1 MAATGAVRAG
11 EHTRRGVLRLT
22 LSGAAVPW
30 LAACGLL
37 KGPPKPPPPTRLAG
51 SLIGTADLNPSASDR
66 PSPLRLRLYELRTV
80 AAFQQ
85 ADFMAL
91 YQQDQTTLGADLL
104 GREEIVLNPGETR
117 PYALKVLNAETRFLG
132 VVALYRDLE
141 HATWRAFA
149 PVVPSRT
156 HALTLQA
163 QRLAVVLTLA

>member
-1 MAATGAVRAG
+1 VSATGADQARQA
-11 EHTRRGVLRLT
+11 TRRGVLRLA
-22 LSGAAVPW
+22 LSGVLLPG
-30 LAACGLL
+30 LTACGL
-37 KGPPKPPPPTRLAG
+37 KGPPPPPPPARLSG
-51 SLIGTADLNPSASDR
+51 SLIGAADLNPSTSDR

-104 GREEIVLNPGETR
+104 GREELMLNPGETR
-117 PYALKVLNAETRFLG
+117 PYALKVLSAETRFVA

-149 PVVPSRT
+149 PVVPSKA
-156 HALTLQA
+156 HELTLHA
-163 QRLAVVLTLA
+163 RRLAVSLTLA